1 MSILFI
7 PKLTGLTQSY
17 SVLSCFILNVKI
29 SQPWE
34 RIFLCLFCKSEDRVR
49 LSHLQTPGPQE
60 GLATGQPNKHLAF
73 KGTWSRELGEF
84 QGEHGSPYV
93 SPSVWTG
100 RPGRSSL
107 QRHRREEGWEVG
119 WSPGARQTPGL
130 WSETAPGTHRVPLT
144 LALCWYFAYLISK
157 SLQNFPK
164 QSRTSTTLQTGKL
177 RLKKDDV
184 PEVIVSQ
191 DSHHGL

>member
-60 GLATGQPNKHLAF
+60 GLATGQQTSIWP
-73 KGTWSRELGEF
+73 SRG
-84 QGEHGSPYV
+84 
-93 SPSVWTG
+93 
-100 RPGRSSL
+100 
-107 QRHRREEGWEVG
+107 
-119 WSPGARQTPGL
+119 PGAGNSESFRESTAAPACPRVYDRQARAL
-130 WSETAPGTHRVPLT
+130 LASETPQGRGLGGRVVPWCPADSRAVVGNSSRHTPSAAHTGTLLVF
-144 LALCWYFAYLISK
+144 CISYL
-157 SLQNFPK
+157 
-164 QSRTSTTLQTGKL
+164 
-177 RLKKDDV
+177 
-184 PEVIVSQ
+184 
-191 DSHHGL
+191 

>member
-60 GLATGQPNKHLAF
+60 GLATGQQTSLWP
-73 KGTWSRELGEF
+73 SRGPGAGNSESFRESTAAPACPRVYGQAGPGAPRFRDTAGKRAGRSGGPLVPGRL
-84 QGEHGSPYV
+84 QGCVRKQLPAHTECRSHWHSAGILHILSLSPYKTFQN
-93 SPSVWTG
+93 SHAHP
-100 RPGRSSL
+100 PL
-107 QRHRREEGWEVG
+107 C
-119 WSPGARQTPGL
+119 RQG
-130 WSETAPGTHRVPLT
+130 
-144 LALCWYFAYLISK
+144 
-157 SLQNFPK
+157 N
-164 QSRTSTTLQTGKL
+164 
-177 RLKKDDV
+177 
-184 PEVIVSQ
+184 
-191 DSHHGL
+191 